1 MKMEK
6 GPSPLLPSLLV
17 LGLGFLICWSSL
29 LSILEILLSIFQLI
43 SDKFFIIFVLL
54 ILVLIVFVFI
64 YLHSSCP
71 FFGKLSK
78 GLNHQIIS
86 NSSHDYD
93 GFEFGIGTLLLVLLF
108 IVLYNLV

>member
-1 MKMEK
+1 MKMER

-17 LGLGFLICWSSL
+17 IGFGFLICWSTL
-29 LSILEILLSIFQLI
+29 FSILEMLLSIFQLI
-43 SDKFFIIFVLL
+43 FDKSFIIFILL
-54 ILVLIVFVFI
+54 ILVLIVFVLI

-78 GLNHQIIS
+78 GLNHQVIS
-86 NSSHDYD
+86 NSNHDYD
-93 GFEFGIGTLLLVLLF
+93 GFEFGIGTLLLVFLF